1 MQNRNLQHILHCS
14 ILLLILF
21 QTFFYVC
28 TEYVS
33 IIKCYIYWCNSP
45 MMGDKNTKNMKYILN
60 CQLLSIS
67 IIDYPCLNRP
77 GCNTCQ
83 CNECNGTCN
92 TMVTN
97 FLNLLWMVVVWF
109 RFNLIQVIGAIG
121 GMEDFIVLL
130 HRVYLRNI
138 KNKRITWRE
147 GDRL

>member
-1 MQNRNLQHILHCS
+1 MCNYKGLRLKGFAEQKSATHLTLQYIIINLVKNFL
-14 ILLLILF
+14 
-21 QTFFYVC
+21 YVC

-33 IIKCYIYWCNSP
+33 IIKCYKYWCNSP

-60 CQLLSIS
+60 CQLFVIH
-67 IIDYPCLNRP
+67 IHYPCPNRP

-109 RFNLIQVIGAIG
+109 RFNLIQVIGGIHK
-121 GMEDFIVLL
+121 IL
-130 HRVYLRNI
+130 
-138 KNKRITWRE
+138 
-147 GDRL
+147 